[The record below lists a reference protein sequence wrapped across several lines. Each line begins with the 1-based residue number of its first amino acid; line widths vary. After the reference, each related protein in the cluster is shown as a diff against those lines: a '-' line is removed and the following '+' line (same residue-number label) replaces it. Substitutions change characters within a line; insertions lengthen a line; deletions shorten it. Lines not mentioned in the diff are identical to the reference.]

1 MPIGG
6 MSFVK
11 EWMVGCENSESGEK
25 GGNGGK
31 GENGGNGRN
40 GGNGI
45 NGTSVKLQS

>member
-11 EWMVGCENSESGEK
+11 EWMVGYENSENGEK
-25 GGNGGK
+25 GGNGGN
-31 GENGGNGRN
+31 GENGGN

-45 NGTSVKLQS
+45 NGTSVKLGSQI